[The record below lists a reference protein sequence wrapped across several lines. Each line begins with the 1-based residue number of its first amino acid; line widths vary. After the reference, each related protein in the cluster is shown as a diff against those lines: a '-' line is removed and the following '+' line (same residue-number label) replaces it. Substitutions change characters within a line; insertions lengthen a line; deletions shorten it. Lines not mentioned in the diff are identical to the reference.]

1 MEKFFASCPRG
12 LEALLAAD
20 LAAAGVKDL
29 KAIPGGVHFVSD
41 WPTCY
46 AANLHSRI
54 ATRIL
59 WRVAHGRYAKEDDI
73 YKLALDCPWGKWFAA
88 TQTIRVDVT
97 AVKSPLKSL
106 EFITLRIKD
115 AICDRFRADTGKRP
129 NVDTREPDVRMHGFI
144 TADECTLY
152 IDTSGA
158 PLYQRGLRQKT
169 VEAPLKENVA
179 AGIIRLSGWQPGM
192 PLLDPMCGSGTFLTE
207 AAQMALNIAP
217 GAGGRSFG
225 FQRLKN
231 FQLGVWKD
239 MLDEAMDAEK
249 PAAFAGI
256 YGSDISPVSVRAALA
271 NLDRAGLLPAV
282 KLSSGDILEIE
293 APVRD
298 EGETCIMIANPPYG
312 ERLSEQEEL
321 AAFYP
326 QLGSALKRNF
336 AGWNCYLLTADMR
349 MPKLMRLTPSKKTP
363 LYNGAIECRL
373 FEFKMV
379 AGSNRR

>member
-1 MEKFFASCPRG
+1 LEKFFASCPRG
-12 LEALLAAD
+12 LEALLAED
-20 LAAAGVKDL
+20 LTAVGVKDL
-29 KAIPGGVHFVSD
+29 KAIPGGVHFAAE
-41 WPTCY
+41 WPACY

-73 YKLALDCPWGKWFAA
+73 YKLALDCEWPKWFDA

-129 NVDTREPDVRMHGFI
+129 SVDTREPDVRMHGFI
-144 TADECTLY
+144 TVDECTLY

-179 AGIIRLSGWQPGM
+179 AGIIRLSGWQPGT
-192 PLLDPMCGSGTFLTE
+192 PLIDPMCGSGTFLIE
-207 AAQMALNIAP
+207 AAQIALNIAP
-217 GAGGRSFG
+217 GAGREFG

-231 FQLGVWKD
+231 FQLPAWKT
-239 MLDEAMDAEK
+239 MLDAAMDAEK
-249 PAAFAGI
+249 PEKFAQI

-282 KLSSGDILEIE
+282 KLTTGDLLEID
-293 APVRD
+293 APA
-298 EGETCIMIANPPYG
+298 EGGIMIANPPYG
-312 ERLSEQEEL
+312 ERLSEQDEL

-326 QLGSALKRNF
+326 LLGTALKRKF
-336 AGWNCYLLTADMR
+336 AGWNCYLLTADLR

-363 LYNGAIECRL
+363 LYNGAIECRV

-379 AGSNRR
+379 AGSNRT

>member
-1 MEKFFASCPRG
+1 LEKFFASCPRG
-12 LEALLAAD
+12 LEALLAED
-20 LAAAGVKDL
+20 LTAVGVKDL
-29 KAIPGGVHFVSD
+29 KAIPGGVHFAAE
-41 WPTCY
+41 WPACY

-73 YKLALDCPWGKWFAA
+73 YKLALDCEWPKWFDA

-129 NVDTREPDVRMHGFI
+129 SVDTREPEVRMHGFI
-144 TADECTLY
+144 TVDECTLY

-179 AGIIRLSGWQPGM
+179 AGIIRLSGWQPGT
-192 PLLDPMCGSGTFLTE
+192 PLIDPMCGSGTFLIE
-207 AAQMALNIAP
+207 AAQIALNIAP
-217 GAGGRSFG
+217 GAGREFG

-231 FQLGVWKD
+231 FQLPAWKT
-239 MLDEAMDAEK
+239 MLDAAMDAEK
-249 PAAFAGI
+249 PEKFAQI

-282 KLSSGDILEIE
+282 KLTTGDLLEID
-293 APVRD
+293 APA
-298 EGETCIMIANPPYG
+298 EGGIMIANPPYG
-312 ERLSEQEEL
+312 ERLSEQDEL

-326 QLGSALKRNF
+326 LLGTALKRKF
-336 AGWNCYLLTADMR
+336 AGWNCYLLTADLR

-363 LYNGAIECRL
+363 LYNGAIECRV

-379 AGSNRR
+379 AGSNRT

>member
-12 LEALLAAD
+12 LEPLLAQD
-20 LAAAGVKDL
+20 LVAAGISSSEL
-29 KAIPGGVHFVSD
+29 TPIAGGVHFSAD
-41 WPTCY
+41 WPACY
-46 AANLHSRI
+46 AANLNSRI

-59 WRVAHGRYAKEDDI
+59 WRVAHGVYAKEDDI
-73 YKLALDCPWGKWFAA
+73 YRLALDAPWPRWFAA
-88 TQTIRVDVT
+88 EQTIRVDVT

-115 AICDRFRADTGKRP
+115 AVCDRFRADVGTRP
-129 NVDTREPDVRMHGFI
+129 SVDTREPDVRVHGFI

-179 AGIIRLSGWQPGM
+179 AGILRLSGWQPGT
-192 PLLDPMCGSGTFLTE
+192 PLLDPMCGSGTFLVE
-207 AAQMALNIAP
+207 AAQMALGIAP
-217 GAGGRSFG
+217 GAGREFG

-231 FQLGVWKD
+231 FRREQWKAL
-239 MLDEAMDAEK
+239 LDSALDAEK
-249 PAAFAGI
+249 PAAKAQI
-256 YGSDISPVSVRAALA
+256 YGSDSSPVAVRAALA

-282 KLSSGDILEIE
+282 SLSSGDILEID
-293 APVRD
+293 APATT
-298 EGETCIMIANPPYG
+298 GIMVANPPYG
-312 ERLSEQEEL
+312 ERMGELDEL

-326 QLGSALKRNF
+326 KLGSALKRKF
-336 AGWNCYLLTADMR
+336 AGWNCYLLTADLR
-349 MPKLMRLTPSKKTP
+349 MPKLMRLTPTKRTP
-363 LYNGAIECRL
+363 VYNGAIECRV

-379 AGSNRR
+379 AGSNRA

>member
-12 LEALLAAD
+12 LESLLVED
-20 LAAAGVKDL
+20 LTAVGVMDSQ
-29 KAIPGGVHFVSD
+29 AIPGGVHFSAE
-41 WPTCY
+41 WPACY

-73 YKLALDCPWGKWFAA
+73 YKLALDTAWPSWFAA
-88 TQTIRVDVT
+88 GQTIRVDVT

-129 NVDTREPDVRMHGFI
+129 SVDTREPDVRMHGFI

-169 VEAPLKENVA
+169 VDAPLKENVA
-179 AGIIRLSGWQPGM
+179 AGILRLSGWQPGT
-192 PLLDPMCGSGTFLTE
+192 PLLDPMCGSGTFLLE
-207 AAQMALNIAP
+207 AAQMALCIAP
-217 GAGGRSFG
+217 GAGRDFG

-231 FQLGVWKD
+231 FQLGVWKYL
-239 MLDEAMDAEK
+239 LDKAMDAEK
-249 PAAFAGI
+249 PAANAQI
-256 YGSDISPVSVRAALA
+256 YGSDISPVAVRAALA

-282 KLSSGDILEIE
+282 TLSTGDVLEID
-293 APVRD
+293 APANY
-298 EGETCIMIANPPYG
+298 GKTSGIMIANPPYG
-312 ERLSEQEEL
+312 ERLSELDEL

-326 QLGSALKRNF
+326 LLGSALKRNF
-336 AGWNCYLLTADMR
+336 AGWNCYFLTADMR
-349 MPKLMRLTPSKKTP
+349 LPKLMRLTPSKKTP
-363 LYNGAIECRL
+363 LFNGAIECRV

>member
-12 LEALLAAD
+12 LESLLVED
-20 LAAAGVKDL
+20 LTAVGVMDPQ
-29 KAIPGGVHFVSD
+29 AIPGGVHFSAE
-41 WPTCY
+41 WPACY

-73 YKLALDCPWGKWFAA
+73 YKLALDTAWPSWFAA
-88 TQTIRVDVT
+88 GQTIRVDVT

-129 NVDTREPDVRMHGFI
+129 SVDTREPDVRMHGFI

-169 VEAPLKENVA
+169 VDAPLKENVA
-179 AGIIRLSGWQPGM
+179 AGILRLSGWQPGT
-192 PLLDPMCGSGTFLTE
+192 PLLDPMCGSGTFLLE
-207 AAQMALNIAP
+207 AAQMALCIAP
-217 GAGGRSFG
+217 GAGRDFG

-231 FQLGVWKD
+231 FQLGVWKNL
-239 MLDEAMDAEK
+239 LDKAMDAEK
-249 PAAFAGI
+249 PAANAQI
-256 YGSDISPVSVRAALA
+256 YGSDISPVAVRAALA

-282 KLSSGDILEIE
+282 TLSTGDVLEID
-293 APVRD
+293 APANY
-298 EGETCIMIANPPYG
+298 GKTSGIMIANPPYG
-312 ERLSEQEEL
+312 ERLSELDEL

-326 QLGSALKRNF
+326 LLGSALKRNF
-336 AGWNCYLLTADMR
+336 AGWNCYFLTADMR
-349 MPKLMRLTPSKKTP
+349 LPKLMRLTPSKKTP
-363 LYNGAIECRL
+363 LFNGAIECRV

>member
-12 LEALLAAD
+12 LESLLVED
-20 LAAAGVKDL
+20 LTAVGVMDSQ
-29 KAIPGGVHFVSD
+29 AIPGGVHFSAE
-41 WPTCY
+41 WPACY

-73 YKLALDCPWGKWFAA
+73 YKLALDTAWPSWFAA
-88 TQTIRVDVT
+88 GQTIRVDVT

-129 NVDTREPDVRMHGFI
+129 SVDTREPDVRMHGFI

-169 VEAPLKENVA
+169 VDAPLKENVA
-179 AGIIRLSGWQPGM
+179 AGILRLSGWQPGT
-192 PLLDPMCGSGTFLTE
+192 PLLDPMCGSGTFLLE
-207 AAQMALNIAP
+207 AAQMALCIAP
-217 GAGGRSFG
+217 GAGRDFG

-231 FQLGVWKD
+231 FQLGVWKNL
-239 MLDEAMDAEK
+239 LDKAMDAEK
-249 PAAFAGI
+249 PAANAQI
-256 YGSDISPVSVRAALA
+256 YGSDISPVAVRAALA

-282 KLSSGDILEIE
+282 TLSTGDVLEID
-293 APVRD
+293 APANY
-298 EGETCIMIANPPYG
+298 GKTSGIMIANPPYG
-312 ERLSEQEEL
+312 ERLSELDEL

-326 QLGSALKRNF
+326 LLGSALKRNF
-336 AGWNCYLLTADMR
+336 AGWNCYFLTADMR
-349 MPKLMRLTPSKKTP
+349 LPKLMRLTPSKKTP
-363 LYNGAIECRL
+363 LFNGAIECRV

>member
-1 MEKFFASCPRG
+1 MDSQ
-12 LEALLAAD
+12 
-20 LAAAGVKDL
+20 
-29 KAIPGGVHFVSD
+29 AIPGGVHFSAE
-41 WPTCY
+41 WPACY

-73 YKLALDCPWGKWFAA
+73 YKLALDTAWPSWFAA
-88 TQTIRVDVT
+88 GQTIRVDVT

-129 NVDTREPDVRMHGFI
+129 SVDTREPDVRMHGFI

-169 VEAPLKENVA
+169 VDAPLKENVA
-179 AGIIRLSGWQPGM
+179 AGILRLSGWQPGT
-192 PLLDPMCGSGTFLTE
+192 PLLDPMCGSGTFLLE
-207 AAQMALNIAP
+207 AAQMALCIAP
-217 GAGGRSFG
+217 GAGRDFG

-239 MLDEAMDAEK
+239 LLDKAMDAEK
-249 PAAFAGI
+249 PAANAQI
-256 YGSDISPVSVRAALA
+256 YGSDISPVAVRAALA

-282 KLSSGDILEIE
+282 TLSTGDVLEID
-293 APVRD
+293 APANY
-298 EGETCIMIANPPYG
+298 GKTNGIMIANPPYG
-312 ERLSEQEEL
+312 ERLSELDEL

-326 QLGSALKRNF
+326 LLGSALKRNF
-336 AGWNCYLLTADMR
+336 AGWNCYFLTADMR
-349 MPKLMRLTPSKKTP
+349 LPKLMRLTPSKKTP
-363 LYNGAIECRL
+363 LFNGAIECRV

>member
-1 MEKFFASCPRG
+1 LEKFFASCPRG
-12 LEALLAAD
+12 LETLLAED
-20 LAAAGVKDL
+20 LTAAGVKDL
-29 KAIPGGVHFVSD
+29 KQIPGGVHFVAD

-46 AANLHSRI
+46 SANLHSRI

-59 WRVAHGRYAKEDDI
+59 WRVAHGRYSKEDDI
-73 YKLALDCPWGKWFAA
+73 YKLALDCPWPTWFKAE
-88 TQTIRVDVT
+88 QTIRVDVT

-106 EFITLRIKD
+106 DFITLRIKD
-115 AICDRFRADTGKRP
+115 AVCDRFRADTGKRP
-129 NVDTREPDVRMHGFI
+129 SVDTREPQVRVHGFI
-144 TADECTLY
+144 TVDECTLY

-179 AGIIRLSGWQPGM
+179 AGILRLSGWQPGT
-192 PLLDPMCGSGTFLTE
+192 PLLDPMCGSGTFLVE

-217 GAGGRSFG
+217 GAGRGFG
-225 FQRLKN
+225 FQQLKN
-231 FQLGVWKD
+231 FQLEAWKEL
-239 MLDEAMDAEK
+239 LDAAMDAEK
-249 PAAFAGI
+249 PAAKAQI

-282 KLSSGDILEIE
+282 TLSTGDLLEIA
-293 APVRD
+293 APAPAGV
-298 EGETCIMIANPPYG
+298 MVSNPPYG
-312 ERLSEQEEL
+312 ERLSEQDEL

-326 QLGSALKRNF
+326 PLGSALKRNF
-336 AGWNCYLLTADMR
+336 AGWNCYLLTADLR
-349 MPKLMRLTPSKKTP
+349 LPKLMRLTPSKKTP

-379 AGSNRR
+379 AGSNRPAR

>member
-12 LEALLAAD
+12 LESLLVED
-20 LAAAGVKDL
+20 LTAVGVMDSQ
-29 KAIPGGVHFVSD
+29 AIPGGVHFSAE
-41 WPTCY
+41 WPACY

-73 YKLALDCPWGKWFAA
+73 YKLALDTAWPSWFAA
-88 TQTIRVDVT
+88 GQTIRVDVT

-129 NVDTREPDVRMHGFI
+129 SVDTREPDVRMHGFI

-169 VEAPLKENVA
+169 VDAPLKENVA
-179 AGIIRLSGWQPGM
+179 AGILRLSGWQPGT
-192 PLLDPMCGSGTFLTE
+192 PLLDPMCGSGTFLLE
-207 AAQMALNIAP
+207 AAQMALCIAP
-217 GAGGRSFG
+217 GAGRDFG

-231 FQLGVWKD
+231 FQLGVWKNL
-239 MLDEAMDAEK
+239 LDKAMDAEK
-249 PAAFAGI
+249 PAANAQI
-256 YGSDISPVSVRAALA
+256 YGSDISPVAVRAALA

-282 KLSSGDILEIE
+282 TLSTGDVLEID
-293 APVRD
+293 APANY
-298 EGETCIMIANPPYG
+298 GKTNGIMIANPPYG
-312 ERLSEQEEL
+312 ERLSELDEL

-326 QLGSALKRNF
+326 LLGSALKRNF
-336 AGWNCYLLTADMR
+336 AGWNCYFLTADMR
-349 MPKLMRLTPSKKTP
+349 LPKLMRLTPSKKTP
-363 LYNGAIECRL
+363 LFNGAIECRV

>member
-12 LEALLAAD
+12 LEALLAED
-20 LAAAGVKDL
+20 LTAVGVKDL
-29 KAIPGGVHFVSD
+29 KAIPGGVHFAAE
-41 WPTCY
+41 WPACY

-73 YKLALDCPWGKWFAA
+73 YKLALDCEWPKWFAA

-97 AVKSPLKSL
+97 AIKSPLKSL

-129 NVDTREPDVRMHGFI
+129 SVDTREPDVRMHGFI
-144 TADECTLY
+144 TVDECTLY

-179 AGIIRLSGWQPGM
+179 AGIIRLSGWQPGTQ
-192 PLLDPMCGSGTFLTE
+192 LIDPMCGSGTFLIE
-207 AAQMALNIAP
+207 AAQIALNIAP
-217 GAGGRSFG
+217 GAGREFG

-231 FQLGVWKD
+231 FQLPAWKT
-239 MLDEAMDAEK
+239 MLDAAMDAEK
-249 PAAFAGI
+249 PAKFANI

-282 KLSSGDILEIE
+282 KLTTGDLLEID
-293 APVRD
+293 APA
-298 EGETCIMIANPPYG
+298 EGGIMIANPPYG
-312 ERLSEQEEL
+312 ERLSEQDEL

-326 QLGSALKRNF
+326 LLGTALKRKF
-336 AGWNCYLLTADMR
+336 AGWNCYLLTADLR

-363 LYNGAIECRL
+363 LYNGAIECRV

-379 AGSNRR
+379 AGSNRT